1 MKHDWSFEEYEEHKN
16 TQKCKEENILELK
29 TIIHT
34 LQDHTGS

>member
-16 TQKCKEENILELK
+16 TRCKEENILELK